1 MVSLDGIRQFTLREL
16 LALTDTYFHING
28 TVRFNKFDY
37 VTVGLDNLKVS
48 TVVDL
53 DSDFRLEIS
62 LPLVDHSTLT
72 VRREDLLAHGQSQFA
87 LGLELDLVYDL
98 DLSLYEC
105 GDSDLGIA
113 YTREDISIYIHN
125 ADFQKVLDEYY
136 ATQF

>member
-53 DSDFRLEIS
+53 D
-62 LPLVDHSTLT
+62 
-72 VRREDLLAHGQSQFA
+72 
-87 LGLELDLVYDL
+87 
-98 DLSLYEC
+98 LSLYEC